1 MTRMFSSYPE
11 IIFIDA
17 TYKLLDLCIPLY
29 LMLAEDSNGN
39 SSIIC
44 TCLLVSEDQE
54 SISWMIATF
63 KKRNPRW
70 RDIRVLMADKN
81 INESYLIKTA
91 LPEASLACSM
101 CCAPLEGRYHMT
113 KWVFTSGQRQLSLDL
128 LQKLAYSSSNE
139 DYETVYK
146 ELEKSARLFSNIFR
160 RTGTTSEMS
169 GYCIKKLNVGV
180 F

>member
-1 MTRMFSSYPE
+1 MSFLDATVDVLSDNDNNFKGIFFQDEYMTRMFSSYPE

-63 KKRNPRW
+63 KKRIPRW
-70 RDIRVLMADKN
+70 RDIRVAMADKD
-81 INESYLIKTA
+81 INEHYVIKTA
-91 LPEASLACSM
+91 LPEASLLICLFHVLHSFRREISCDKM
-101 CCAPLEGRYHMT
+101 GI
-113 KWVFTSGQRQLSLDL
+113 TSGQRQLTVLRFAAETSLFIN
-128 LQKLAYSSSNE
+128 K
-139 DYETVYK
+139 
-146 ELEKSARLFSNIFR
+146 
-160 RTGTTSEMS
+160 
-169 GYCIKKLNVGV
+169 
-180 F
+180 